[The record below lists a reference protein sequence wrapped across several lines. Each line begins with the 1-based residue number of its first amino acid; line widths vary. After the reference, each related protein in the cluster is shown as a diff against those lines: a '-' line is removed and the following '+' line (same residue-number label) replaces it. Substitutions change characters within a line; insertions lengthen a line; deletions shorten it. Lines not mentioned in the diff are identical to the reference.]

1 MNQELKPQDTSVP
14 ELQEERKRTKQ
25 RRKKKSVKFSDVLFW
40 FSMHRQAALFLL
52 PVAAAV
58 FAFLIAPAIGSS
70 VGMAVGSYEGV
81 TKGLIDGYNDGKI
94 DGLSAEDTTA
104 VFVNKL
110 KETQKL
116 QVLLMNLQLTDL
128 YMQPENKKND
138 PDYAALFAFNGE
150 GVFTVDLA
158 KSEAKKD
165 PESGKIFIHIP
176 QPDFDVYID
185 DASIEMVDGAE
196 YKAPW
201 YKGNGSTVNG
211 YTGWLNSHEQL
222 DQQAK
227 AEMLRDDG
235 PMEQAR
241 ASALRQV
248 KQLTDSI
255 CKDGTTVEVCFFEGG
270 EG

>member
-1 MNQELKPQDTSVP
+1 MSQELKPQDTSVP
-14 ELQEERKRTKQ
+14 EPQEELKRTKQ

-58 FAFLIAPAIGSS
+58 FAFLIAPAVGSS
-70 VGMAVGSYEGV
+70 VGMAVGSFDGV
-81 TKGLIDGYNDGKI
+81 TEGLAAGYDTGTAQ
-94 DGLSAEDTTA
+94 GLSAEDTTA
-104 VFVNKL
+104 IFVNKL

-128 YMQPENKKND
+128 YIQPENKKND

-185 DASIEMVDGAE
+185 DSSIEKVDGAE

-201 YKGNGSTVNG
+201 YKGNGSTANG
-211 YTGWLNSHEQL
+211 YTGWLNSRKQL
-222 DQQAK
+222 DQKVQE
-227 AEMLRDDG
+227 EMLRDDG

-248 KQLTDSI
+248 RQLAESL
-255 CKDGTTVEVCFFEGG
+255 CKDGTTVEICFFEEG

>member
-1 MNQELKPQDTSVP
+1 MSQELKPQDTSVP
-14 ELQEERKRTKQ
+14 KPQEERKRTKQ
-25 RRKKKSVKFSDVLFW
+25 QRKKKSVKFSDVLFW

-81 TKGLIDGYNDGKI
+81 TEGLNDGKI

-104 VFVNKL
+104 IFVNKL

-128 YMQPENKKND
+128 YIQPENKKNN

-185 DASIEMVDGAE
+185 DSSIEKVDGAE

-201 YKGNGSTVNG
+201 YTGNGSTADG
-211 YTGWLNSHEQL
+211 YTGWLNSSKQL
-222 DQQAK
+222 DK
-227 AEMLRDDG
+227 KVKEEMLRDDG

-248 KQLTDSI
+248 RQLAESL
-255 CKDGTTVEVCFFEGG
+255 CKDGTTVEICFFEEG

>member
-1 MNQELKPQDTSVP
+1 MSQELKPQDTSVP
-14 ELQEERKRTKQ
+14 KPQEERKRTKQ
-25 RRKKKSVKFSDVLFW
+25 QRKKKSVKFSDVLFW

-81 TKGLIDGYNDGKI
+81 TEGLNDGKI

-104 VFVNKL
+104 IFVNKL

-128 YMQPENKKND
+128 YIQPENKKNN

-185 DASIEMVDGAE
+185 DSSIEKVDGAE

-201 YKGNGSTVNG
+201 YKGNGSTADG
-211 YTGWLNSHEQL
+211 YTGWLNSREQL
-222 DQQAK
+222 DK
-227 AEMLRDDG
+227 KVKDEMLRDNG

-248 KQLTDSI
+248 MQLAESL
-255 CKDGTTVEVCFFEGG
+255 CKDGTTVEICFFEEG

>member
-1 MNQELKPQDTSVP
+1 MSQELKPQDTSVP
-14 ELQEERKRTKQ
+14 KPQEERKRTKQ
-25 RRKKKSVKFSDVLFW
+25 QRKKKSVKFSDVLFW

-81 TKGLIDGYNDGKI
+81 TEGLNDGKI

-104 VFVNKL
+104 IFVNKL

-128 YMQPENKKND
+128 YIQPENKKNN

-185 DASIEMVDGAE
+185 DSSIEKVDGAE

-201 YKGNGSTVNG
+201 YKGNGSTADG
-211 YTGWLNSHEQL
+211 YTGWLNSREQL
-222 DQQAK
+222 DK
-227 AEMLRDDG
+227 KVKDEMLRDDG

-248 KQLTDSI
+248 MQLAESL
-255 CKDGTTVEVCFFEGG
+255 CKDGTTVEICFFEEG

>member
-1 MNQELKPQDTSVP
+1 MSQELKPQDTSVP
-14 ELQEERKRTKQ
+14 EPQEERKRTKQ

-81 TKGLIDGYNDGKI
+81 TEGLNDGKI

-104 VFVNKL
+104 IFVNKL

-185 DASIEMVDGAE
+185 DSSIEKVDGAE

-201 YKGNGSTVNG
+201 YKGNGSTADG
-211 YTGWLNSHEQL
+211 YTGWLNSREQL
-222 DQQAK
+222 DK
-227 AEMLRDDG
+227 KVKEEMLRDDG

-248 KQLTDSI
+248 RQLAESL
-255 CKDGTTVEVCFFEGG
+255 CKDGTTVEICFFEEG

>member
-1 MNQELKPQDTSVP
+1 MSQELKPQDTSVP
-14 ELQEERKRTKQ
+14 EPQEERKRTKQ
-25 RRKKKSVKFSDVLFW
+25 QRKKKSVKFSDVLFW

-81 TKGLIDGYNDGKI
+81 TEGLNDGKI

-104 VFVNKL
+104 IFVNKL

-116 QVLLMNLQLTDL
+116 QVLLINLQLTDL
-128 YMQPENKKND
+128 YIQPENKKNN

-185 DASIEMVDGAE
+185 DSSIEKVDGAE

-201 YKGNGSTVNG
+201 YKGNGSTADG
-211 YTGWLNSHEQL
+211 YTGWLNSREQL
-222 DQQAK
+222 DK
-227 AEMLRDDG
+227 KVKDEMLRDDG

-248 KQLTDSI
+248 MQLAESL
-255 CKDGTTVEVCFFEGG
+255 CKDGTTVEICFFEEG

>member
-1 MNQELKPQDTSVP
+1 MSQELKPQDTSVP
-14 ELQEERKRTKQ
+14 KPQEERKRTKQ
-25 RRKKKSVKFSDVLFW
+25 QRKKKSVKFSDVLFC

-81 TKGLIDGYNDGKI
+81 TEGLNDGKI

-104 VFVNKL
+104 IFVNKL

-128 YMQPENKKND
+128 YIQPENKKNN

-185 DASIEMVDGAE
+185 DSSIEKVDGAE

-201 YKGNGSTVNG
+201 YKGNGSTADG
-211 YTGWLNSHEQL
+211 YTGWLNSREQL
-222 DQQAK
+222 DK
-227 AEMLRDDG
+227 KVKDEMLRDDG

-248 KQLTDSI
+248 MQLAESL
-255 CKDGTTVEVCFFEGG
+255 CKDGTTVEICFFEEG

>member
-1 MNQELKPQDTSVP
+1 MSQELKPQDTSVP
-14 ELQEERKRTKQ
+14 EPQEERKRTKQ

-128 YMQPENKKND
+128 YIQPENKKND

-185 DASIEMVDGAE
+185 DSSIKKVDGAE

-201 YKGNGSTVNG
+201 YKGNGSTADG
-211 YTGWLNSHEQL
+211 YTGWLNSREQL
-222 DQQAK
+222 DK
-227 AEMLRDDG
+227 KVKEEMLRDDG

-248 KQLTDSI
+248 GQLAESL
-255 CKDGTTVEVCFFEGG
+255 CKDGTTVEICFFEEG

>member
-81 TKGLIDGYNDGKI
+81 TEGLNDGKI
-94 DGLSAEDTTA
+94 DGLSAEDTVTM
-104 VFVNKL
+104 FVNKL

-128 YMQPENKKND
+128 YIQPENKKNN

-185 DASIEMVDGAE
+185 DSSIEKVDGAE

-201 YKGNGSTVNG
+201 YKGNGSTADG
-211 YTGWLNSHEQL
+211 YTGWLNSREQL
-222 DQQAK
+222 DK
-227 AEMLRDDG
+227 KVKEEMLRDDG

-248 KQLTDSI
+248 RQLAESL
-255 CKDGTTVEVCFFEGG
+255 CKDGTTVEICFFEEG

>member
-1 MNQELKPQDTSVP
+1 MNPELKPQDTSVP

-81 TKGLIDGYNDGKI
+81 TEGLNDGKI
-94 DGLSAEDTTA
+94 DGLSAEDTVTM
-104 VFVNKL
+104 FVNKL

-128 YMQPENKKND
+128 YIQPENKKND

-185 DASIEMVDGAE
+185 DSSIEKVDGAE

-201 YKGNGSTVNG
+201 YKGNGSTADG
-211 YTGWLNSHEQL
+211 YTGWLNSREQL
-222 DQQAK
+222 DK
-227 AEMLRDDG
+227 KVKEEMLRDDG

-248 KQLTDSI
+248 RQLAESL
-255 CKDGTTVEVCFFEGG
+255 CKDGTTVEVCFFEEG

>member
-1 MNQELKPQDTSVP
+1 MSQELKPQDTSVP
-14 ELQEERKRTKQ
+14 KPQEERKRTKQ
-25 RRKKKSVKFSDVLFW
+25 QRKKKSVKFSDVLFW

-81 TKGLIDGYNDGKI
+81 TEGLNDGKI

-104 VFVNKL
+104 IFVNKL

-128 YMQPENKKND
+128 YIQPENKKNN

-185 DASIEMVDGAE
+185 DSSIEKVDGAE

-201 YKGNGSTVNG
+201 YKGNGSTADG
-211 YTGWLNSHEQL
+211 YTGWLNSREQL
-222 DQQAK
+222 DK
-227 AEMLRDDG
+227 KVKDEMLRDDG

-241 ASALRQV
+241 ASALIQV
-248 KQLTDSI
+248 MQLVESL
-255 CKDGTTVEVCFFEGG
+255 CKDGTTVEICFFEEG

>member
-1 MNQELKPQDTSVP
+1 MSQELKPQDTSVP
-14 ELQEERKRTKQ
+14 EPQEERKRTKQ

-81 TKGLIDGYNDGKI
+81 TEGLNDGKI
-94 DGLSAEDTTA
+94 DGLSAEDTVTM
-104 VFVNKL
+104 FVNKL
-110 KETQKL
+110 KGTQKL

-128 YMQPENKKND
+128 YIQPENKKNN

-185 DASIEMVDGAE
+185 DSSIEKVDGAE

-201 YKGNGSTVNG
+201 YTGNGSTANG
-211 YTGWLNSHEQL
+211 YTGWLNSRKQL
-222 DQQAK
+222 DQKVQE
-227 AEMLRDDG
+227 EMLRDDG

-248 KQLTDSI
+248 MQLAESL
-255 CKDGTTVEVCFFEGG
+255 CKDGTTVEICFFEEG

>member
-1 MNQELKPQDTSVP
+1 MSQELKPQDTSVP
-14 ELQEERKRTKQ
+14 EPQEERKRTKQ

-248 KQLTDSI
+248 RQLAESI
-255 CKDGTTVEVCFFEGG
+255 CKDGTTVEICFFEEG

>member
-1 MNQELKPQDTSVP
+1 MSQELKPQDTSVP
-14 ELQEERKRTKQ
+14 EPQEERKRTKQ

-81 TKGLIDGYNDGKI
+81 TEGLNDGKI
-94 DGLSAEDTTA
+94 DGLSAEDTVTM
-104 VFVNKL
+104 FVNKL

-128 YMQPENKKND
+128 YIQPENKKNN

-185 DASIEMVDGAE
+185 DSSIEKVDGAE

-201 YKGNGSTVNG
+201 YKGNGSTADG
-211 YTGWLNSHEQL
+211 YTGWLNSREQL
-222 DQQAK
+222 DK
-227 AEMLRDDG
+227 KVKEEMLRDDG

-248 KQLTDSI
+248 RQLAESL
-255 CKDGTTVEVCFFEGG
+255 CKDGTTVEICFFEEG

>member
-1 MNQELKPQDTSVP
+1 MNPELKPQDTSVP
-14 ELQEERKRTKQ
+14 KPQEERKRTKQ

-81 TKGLIDGYNDGKI
+81 TEGLNDGKI

-104 VFVNKL
+104 IFVNKL

-128 YMQPENKKND
+128 YIQPENKKNN

-185 DASIEMVDGAE
+185 DSSIEKVDGAE

-201 YKGNGSTVNG
+201 YTGNGSTADG
-211 YTGWLNSHEQL
+211 YTGWLNSSKQL
-222 DQQAK
+222 DK
-227 AEMLRDDG
+227 KVKEEMLRDDG

-248 KQLTDSI
+248 RQLAESL
-255 CKDGTTVEVCFFEGG
+255 CKDGTTVEICFFEEG

>member
-1 MNQELKPQDTSVP
+1 MSQELKPQDTSVP
-14 ELQEERKRTKQ
+14 EPQEERKRTKQ

-185 DASIEMVDGAE
+185 DSSIEKVDGAE

-201 YKGNGSTVNG
+201 YTGNGSTADG
-211 YTGWLNSHEQL
+211 YTGWLNSSKQL
-222 DQQAK
+222 DK
-227 AEMLRDDG
+227 KVKEEMLRDDG

-248 KQLTDSI
+248 RQLAESL
-255 CKDGTTVEVCFFEGG
+255 CKDGTTVEICFFEEG

>member
-1 MNQELKPQDTSVP
+1 MSQELKPQDTSVP
-14 ELQEERKRTKQ
+14 EPQEERKRTKQ

-128 YMQPENKKND
+128 YIQPENKKND

-185 DASIEMVDGAE
+185 DSSIEKVDGAE

-201 YKGNGSTVNG
+201 YTGNGSTADG
-211 YTGWLNSHEQL
+211 YTGWLNSSKQL
-222 DQQAK
+222 DK
-227 AEMLRDDG
+227 KVKEEMLRDDG

-248 KQLTDSI
+248 RQLAESL
-255 CKDGTTVEVCFFEGG
+255 CKDGTTVEICFFEEG

>member
-1 MNQELKPQDTSVP
+1 MNPELKPQDTSVP

-81 TKGLIDGYNDGKI
+81 TEGLNDGKI
-94 DGLSAEDTTA
+94 DGLSAEDTVTM
-104 VFVNKL
+104 FVNKL

-128 YMQPENKKND
+128 YIQPENKKND

-185 DASIEMVDGAE
+185 DSSIEKVDGAE

-201 YKGNGSTVNG
+201 YKGNGSTADG
-211 YTGWLNSHEQL
+211 YTGWLNSREQL
-222 DQQAK
+222 DK
-227 AEMLRDDG
+227 KVKEEMLRDDG

-241 ASALRQV
+241 APALRQV
-248 KQLTDSI
+248 RQLAESL
-255 CKDGTTVEVCFFEGG
+255 CKDGTTVEVCFFEEG

>member
-1 MNQELKPQDTSVP
+1 MSQELKPQDTSVP
-14 ELQEERKRTKQ
+14 EPQEERKRTKQ

-81 TKGLIDGYNDGKI
+81 TKGLIDGYNDGKT

-185 DASIEMVDGAE
+185 DSSIEKVDGAE

-201 YKGNGSTVNG
+201 YTGNGSTADG
-211 YTGWLNSHEQL
+211 YTGWLNSSKQL
-222 DQQAK
+222 DK
-227 AEMLRDDG
+227 KVKEEMLRDDG

-248 KQLTDSI
+248 RQLAESL
-255 CKDGTTVEVCFFEGG
+255 CKDGTTVEICFFEEG

>member
-1 MNQELKPQDTSVP
+1 MSQELKPQDTSVP
-14 ELQEERKRTKQ
+14 KPQEERKRTKQ

-185 DASIEMVDGAE
+185 DSSIEKVDGAE

-201 YKGNGSTVNG
+201 YTGNGSTADG
-211 YTGWLNSHEQL
+211 YTGWLNSSKQL
-222 DQQAK
+222 DK
-227 AEMLRDDG
+227 KVKEEMLRDDG

-248 KQLTDSI
+248 RQLAESL
-255 CKDGTTVEVCFFEGG
+255 CKDGTTVEICFFEEG

>member
-1 MNQELKPQDTSVP
+1 MSQELKPQDTSVP
-14 ELQEERKRTKQ
+14 EPQEERKRTKQ

-128 YMQPENKKND
+128 YIQPENKKND

-185 DASIEMVDGAE
+185 DSSIKKVDGAE

-201 YKGNGSTVNG
+201 YKGNGSTADG
-211 YTGWLNSHEQL
+211 YTGWLNSREQL
-222 DQQAK
+222 DK
-227 AEMLRDDG
+227 KVKEEMLRDDG

-248 KQLTDSI
+248 RQLAESL
-255 CKDGTTVEVCFFEGG
+255 CKDGTTVEICFFEEG

>member
-14 ELQEERKRTKQ
+14 EPQEELKRTKQ

-81 TKGLIDGYNDGKI
+81 TEGLNDGKI
-94 DGLSAEDTTA
+94 DGLSAEDTVTM
-104 VFVNKL
+104 FVNKL

-128 YMQPENKKND
+128 YIQPENKKNN

-185 DASIEMVDGAE
+185 DSSIEKVDGAE

-201 YKGNGSTVNG
+201 YKGNGSTADG
-211 YTGWLNSHEQL
+211 YTGWLNSREQL
-222 DQQAK
+222 DK
-227 AEMLRDDG
+227 KVKEEMLRDDG

-248 KQLTDSI
+248 RQLAESL
-255 CKDGTTVEVCFFEGG
+255 CKDGTTVEICFFEEG

>member
-1 MNQELKPQDTSVP
+1 MSQELKPQDTSVP
-14 ELQEERKRTKQ
+14 EPQEERKRTKQ

-81 TKGLIDGYNDGKI
+81 TKGLIDGYNDGKT

-116 QVLLMNLQLTDL
+116 QVLLMDLQLADL
-128 YMQPENKKND
+128 YVHPENEKNN
-138 PDYAALFAFNGE
+138 PKYAALFSVQSR

-158 KSEAKKD
+158 ESTAVEY
-165 PESGKIFIHIP
+165 PESAKIVIQIP
-176 QPDFDVYID
+176 QPEFEPYID
-185 DASIEMVDGAE
+185 DSSIEIVEGAE
-196 YKAPW
+196 YKGPW
-201 YKGNGSTVNG
+201 YKGNGSTADG
-211 YTGWLNSHEQL
+211 YTGWLNSREQL
-222 DQQAK
+222 DK
-227 AEMLRDDG
+227 KVKEEMLRDDG

-248 KQLTDSI
+248 RQLAESL
-255 CKDGTTVEVCFFEGG
+255 CKDGTTVEVCFFEEG

>member
-1 MNQELKPQDTSVP
+1 MSQELKPQDTSVP
-14 ELQEERKRTKQ
+14 KPQEERKRTKQ

-81 TKGLIDGYNDGKI
+81 TEGLNDGKI

-104 VFVNKL
+104 IFVNKL

-128 YMQPENKKND
+128 YIQPENKKNN

-185 DASIEMVDGAE
+185 DSSIEKVDGAE

-201 YKGNGSTVNG
+201 YTGNGSTADG
-211 YTGWLNSHEQL
+211 YTGWLNSSKQL
-222 DQQAK
+222 DK
-227 AEMLRDDG
+227 KVKEEMLRDDG

-248 KQLTDSI
+248 RQLAESL
-255 CKDGTTVEVCFFEGG
+255 CKDGTTVEVCFFEEG

>member
-1 MNQELKPQDTSVP
+1 MSQELKPQDTSVP
-14 ELQEERKRTKQ
+14 EPQEERKRTKQ

-81 TKGLIDGYNDGKI
+81 TEGLNDGKI
-94 DGLSAEDTTA
+94 DGLSAEDTVTM
-104 VFVNKL
+104 FVNKL
-110 KETQKL
+110 KGTQKL
-116 QVLLMNLQLTDL
+116 QVLLMNLQLKDL
-128 YMQPENKKND
+128 YIQPENKKNN

-185 DASIEMVDGAE
+185 DSSIEKVDGAE

-201 YKGNGSTVNG
+201 YTGNGSTANG
-211 YTGWLNSHEQL
+211 YTGWLNSRKQL
-222 DQQAK
+222 DQKVQE
-227 AEMLRDDG
+227 EMLRDDG

-248 KQLTDSI
+248 RQLAESL
-255 CKDGTTVEVCFFEGG
+255 CKDGTTVEICFFEEG